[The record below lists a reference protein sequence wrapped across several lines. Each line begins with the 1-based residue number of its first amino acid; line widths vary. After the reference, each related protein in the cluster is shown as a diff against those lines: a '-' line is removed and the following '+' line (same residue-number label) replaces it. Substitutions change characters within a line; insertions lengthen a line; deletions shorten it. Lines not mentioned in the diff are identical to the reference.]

1 MQCWKRW
8 GVNTYL
14 RGVLVSE
21 EHFSQDFLVPSALS
35 VLFLLIHGCC
45 ISPNMT
51 FQGPLPYQRCTYD
64 WFNFMFLH
72 VFQHSSLIDL
82 IPQLS
87 ITFMDQYFISFPW
100 MYSFILQWP
109 DIASTR
115 SWSLLHHCISV
126 ARWALSS
133 CLIPYSQ
140 SSKPALNYKGIYLYK
155 IKRTRFTLVKETQS
169 I

>member
-1 MQCWKRW
+1 MSILPVKWLLGTVSGAHVLQLLFLIFLMIKR
-8 GVNTYL
+8 VYAMLEAMRSYTYL

-35 VLFLLIHGCC
+35 VLFLLLHGCC

-72 VFQHSSLIDL
+72 VFLHSSLTDL

-87 ITFMDQYFISFPW
+87 ITFMDQYFISF
-100 MYSFILQWP
+100 S
-109 DIASTR
+109 
-115 SWSLLHHCISV
+115 
-126 ARWALSS
+126 
-133 CLIPYSQ
+133 
-140 SSKPALNYKGIYLYK
+140 
-155 IKRTRFTLVKETQS
+155 
-169 I
+169 